1 MRHNELLMEKI
12 RESLRATLPITAIVL
27 ALAVTIA
34 PLTPGTLVLF
44 LFGALLLVVGMGL
57 FTLGVDMSM
66 IPMGDGIGVAISRA
80 KKIAPPLLVCLI
92 LGIVVTVAE
101 PDLQVLAEQLPTV
114 PNLTLILAVALGV
127 GVFLVLSQ
135 VRMLLHIPLSHTLVF
150 FYVIVFF
157 LAYFAPNDFIPAAFD
172 SGGVTTGPITVP
184 FIMALGIGMAAIRSD
199 KDSGSDSFGLVAMC
213 SIGPVLSVLLLGIFM
228 PDMDAA
234 YTPVSIPVLDT
245 TRDAALVFAKELPG
259 YIGEVALALLPVVA
273 IFGLFQLLFRRFHR
287 RQLGKILVGLLYTSA
302 GLVLCL
308 GGVNVGFMPAGATIG
323 ASIASSRLKWLLVPI
338 GALVGYFIV
347 RAEPA
352 VQVLAR
358 QVEEISGGSITQ
370 RSIHYALSI
379 GIALSVGLAMVR
391 ILMGISL
398 MWFLIPGYA
407 ISLGMTF
414 FVPQIFT
421 GVAFDSGGV
430 ASGPM
435 TTTFLLPFAMG
446 ACEALGGNVLTDAF
460 GIVALV
466 AMTPLCTIQ
475 LLGLADRIRERIA
488 ESALEHALREELETL
503 EDGMIYWEVD

>member
-150 FYVIVFF
+150 FYEIVFF

-287 RQLGKILVGLLYTSA
+287 RQLGKILVGLLYTYA
-302 GLVLCL
+302 GLVLFL
-308 GGVNVGFMPAGATIG
+308 VGVNVGFMPAGATIG

>member
-1 MRHNELLMEKI
+1 
-12 RESLRATLPITAIVL
+12 
-27 ALAVTIA
+27 
-34 PLTPGTLVLF
+34 
-44 LFGALLLVVGMGL
+44 
-57 FTLGVDMSM
+57 
-66 IPMGDGIGVAISRA
+66 
-80 KKIAPPLLVCLI
+80 
-92 LGIVVTVAE
+92 
-101 PDLQVLAEQLPTV
+101 
-114 PNLTLILAVALGV
+114 
-127 GVFLVLSQ
+127 
-135 VRMLLHIPLSHTLVF
+135 
-150 FYVIVFF
+150 
-157 LAYFAPNDFIPAAFD
+157 
-172 SGGVTTGPITVP
+172 
-184 FIMALGIGMAAIRSD
+184 MALGIGMAAIRSD

-245 TRDAALVFAKELPG
+245 TRDAALVFAKELPD

-287 RQLGKILVGLLYTSA
+287 RQLGKILVGLLYTYA
-302 GLVLCL
+302 GLVLFL
-308 GGVNVGFMPAGATIG
+308 VGVNVGFMPAGATIG

-370 RSIHYALSI
+370 HSIHYALSI

-407 ISLGMTF
+407 ISLSMTY

-475 LLGLADRIRERIA
+475 LLGLADRIREKIA

>member
-150 FYVIVFF
+150 FYVIVFI

-287 RQLGKILVGLLYTSA
+287 RQLGKILVGLLYTYA
-302 GLVLCL
+302 GLVLFL
-308 GGVNVGFMPAGATIG
+308 VGVNVGFMPAGATIG

-398 MWFLIPGYA
+398 MWFLIPGYT

>member
-27 ALAVTIA
+27 VLAVTIA

-44 LFGALLLVVGMGL
+44 LFGAVLLVVGMGL

-66 IPMGDGIGVAISRA
+66 IPMGDGIGVAISRTR
-80 KKIAPPLLVCLI
+80 KIGPPLLVCLV
-92 LGIVVTVAE
+92 LGIVVTIAE

-114 PNLTLILAVALGV
+114 PNLTLIMAVALGV

-135 VRMLLHIPLSHTLVF
+135 VRMLLHIPLSYSLVF
-150 FYVIVFF
+150 FYLIVF
-157 LAYFAPNDFIPAAFD
+157 LLSYFAPNDFIPAAFD

-213 SIGPVLSVLLLGIFM
+213 SIGPVLSVLILGIFM

-234 YTPVSIPVLDT
+234 YTPVTIPDLDT
-245 TRDAALVFAKELPG
+245 TRDAALVFAKELPS

-287 RQLGKILVGLLYTSA
+287 RQLGKILVGLCYTYA
-302 GLVLCL
+302 GLVLFL
-308 GGVNVGFMPAGATIG
+308 VGVNVGFMPAGATIG
-323 ASIASSRLKWLLVPI
+323 ASIAASSFKWLLVPI

-370 RSIHYALSI
+370 HAINLALSI

-391 ILMGISL
+391 ILTGISL
-398 MWFLIPGYA
+398 MWFLIPGYT
-407 ISLGMTF
+407 ISLALTF

-475 LLGLADRIRERIA
+475 LLGLADRIREKMA
-488 ESALEHALREELETL
+488 ATALEHALREELQEL
-503 EDGMIYWEVD
+503 DDGMIYWEVT